1 LKTTKESSKDKKKTV
16 ISLKSDEAA
25 LIVNSNS
32 TASLVL
38 PKHQDND
45 TVEDYVLTLVA
56 ICALMQ
62 EGNSDFVNI
71 IQEKV
76 DAIGQTIEQLYH

>member
-1 LKTTKESSKDKKKTV
+1 MKTTKESSKDKKKTV